1 MIKSKA
7 AEKQYSLSTINAN
20 LTFVIILCIIKTL
33 YDLISFL
40 ENIFLPKIKKKMKK
54 NDKMSKK

>member
-7 AEKQYSLSTINAN
+7 AEKQYSLSIINAN
-20 LTFVIILCIIKTL
+20 LTFVIILCIIQTL

>member
-20 LTFVIILCIIKTL
+20 LTFVIILCIIQTL

-40 ENIFLPKIKKKMKK
+40 ENIFLPKIKKKNEKK
-54 NDKMSKK
+54 